1 MRSNFNIFSNTSS
14 SINLQYLIF
23 LQTLLFAL
31 FADQVL
37 YRFTPVILATHF
49 EMLLILFAL
58 FFRVLSL
65 YITSRHFNPQGNE
78 ITLAILKIPF
88 YRVLISISRSF
99 SIQQYVN

>member
-14 SINLQYLIF
+14 GINLQYLIF
-23 LQTLLFAL
+23 PQTLLFAL

-58 FFRVLSL
+58 FFRCYL
-65 YITSRHFNPQGNE
+65 YISHQDISIP
-78 ITLAILKIPF
+78 KIPF
-88 YRVLISISRSF
+88 SGEY
-99 SIQQYVN
+99 